1 MEMDCGWE
9 GKTSFAEKHV
19 CYILLGSG
27 TMMYPDVVARVDHPL
42 LSQLR
47 ETPGAGKKGGLVL
60 KTGTGILGIRWPDC
74 TAKCHRLQCVSSYKY
89 KGGMLFIGVAE
100 DSMQQHLQW
109 DD

>member
-47 ETPGAGKKGGLVL
+47 ETPGAGKKKEG
-60 KTGTGILGIRWPDC
+60 
-74 TAKCHRLQCVSSYKY
+74 
-89 KGGMLFIGVAE
+89 
-100 DSMQQHLQW
+100 
-109 DD
+109 